1 MITIWEWFLIGKN
14 YTVAKKQHL
23 TVAAIQHRKLRKNN
37 VLTIAQ
43 NQTIIGS
50 MMNEETK
57 MIDYVAAEDGCIEF
71 YAGLGNLV
79 VKSND
84 IEVLTA
90 AVKAAGGFAKNLMA
104 SSSCDFADEYGFPTQ
119 GAFDAL
125 LMAALEA

>member
-1 MITIWEWFLIGKN
+1 
-14 YTVAKKQHL
+14 
-23 TVAAIQHRKLRKNN
+23 
-37 VLTIAQ
+37 
-43 NQTIIGS
+43 
-50 MMNEETK
+50 MNEELK

-84 IEVLTA
+84 IETLTA
-90 AVKAAGGFAKNLMA
+90 AVKAAGGFANNLMG
-104 SSSCDFADEYGFPTQ
+104 SSSCDFAVEYGFETQ

>member
-1 MITIWEWFLIGKN
+1 
-14 YTVAKKQHL
+14 
-23 TVAAIQHRKLRKNN
+23 
-37 VLTIAQ
+37 
-43 NQTIIGS
+43 